1 MVEHIPKWVMQRY
14 SKLWSKFGEKKFSYE
29 DAEEALKESDNR
41 ILSVFLSELK
51 KAGWVAIELDPV
63 DSRKRL
69 YKLINPKKAIEEEIK
84 ELSKK

>member
-1 MVEHIPKWVMQRY
+1 MQRY
-14 SKLWSKFGEKKFSYE
+14 AKLWSKFSEKKFSY
-29 DAEEALKESDNR
+29 DDVEEALQENDNR

-51 KAGWVAIELDPV
+51 KSGWVAIELDPN

-84 ELSKK
+84 EMNKS